1 TINKHSRGMFTYTT
15 IDKVVWRGKKVSSTA
30 IRSFLKNGQ
39 IEETNLLLGRP
50 FITSGKV
57 ISGANRGHELGF
69 PTANIDVDP
78 DALLPQ
84 PGIYAVKV
92 HYQGKI
98 YNGMASLGTNPT
110 FTPDSHR
117 LSLEVN
123 ILDFKQNIYGAI
135 LTIEWHQ
142 FIREEEKF
150 QNVDALI

>member
-1 TINKHSRGMFTYTT
+1 
-15 IDKVVWRGKKVSSTA
+15 
-30 IRSFLKNGQ
+30 
-39 IEETNLLLGRP
+39 
-50 FITSGKV
+50 TSGKV

-150 QNVDALI
+150 QNVDALIEQMNLDEKVIRSYFDT